1 MINFYSAPT
10 PNGWKVAIALEELE
24 LPYQT
29 HVLQLSEKKQYEDW
43 FKAMNPNSRIPVIV
57 DRAESDLTI
66 FESGAILIYLA
77 EKTGRL
83 MPTDVAGRMAV
94 MQWLMFQMAAI
105 GPMQGQAVS
114 FERYFP
120 EDVPAARKR
129 YHNETRRLYEVLDG
143 HLGDNEWLAGD
154 YSIADIAN
162 WSWLRSHK
170 WARVPTDGLEHLER
184 WMAANAARPGS
195 QRGVLVPPSP
205 GKAELVAAGGAQ
217 IVTQ

>member
-1 MINFYSAPT
+1 MIDLYTSPT

-24 LPYQT
+24 LPYET
-29 HVLQLSEKKQYEDW
+29 HVLNLGEGKQHQDW
-43 FKAMNPNSRIPVIV
+43 FKKMNPNSRIPVIV
-57 DRAESDLTI
+57 DRGAGDLTI
-66 FESGAILIYLA
+66 FESGAILFYLA

-83 MPTDVAGRMAV
+83 MPKDMKGRMAV
-94 MQWLMFQMAAI
+94 MQWLMFQMSAI

-120 EDVPAARKR
+120 EDVPAARSR

-143 HLGDNEWLAGD
+143 HLANNEWLAGD

-170 WARVPTDGLEHLER
+170 WARVPTDGLLHLER
-184 WMAANAARPGS
+184 WMAAMAARPGC
-195 QRGVLVPPSP
+195 QRGVEVPPSP
-205 GKAELVAAGGAQ
+205 GKAELVAKGGAK
-217 IVTQ
+217 IVTT

>member
-1 MINFYSAPT
+1 MIDLYTSPT
-10 PNGWKVAIALEELE
+10 PNGWKVAITLEELE
-24 LPYQT
+24 LPYKT
-29 HVLQLSEKKQYEDW
+29 HLLTLSEKKQYENW
-43 FKAMNPNSRIPVIV
+43 FKKMNPNSRIPVIV
-57 DRAESDLTI
+57 DREADNLTI
-66 FESGAILIYLA
+66 FESGAILYYLA

-83 MPTDVAGRMAV
+83 MPRDMKGRMAV
-94 MQWLMFQMAAI
+94 MQWLMFQMSAI

-120 EDVPAARKR
+120 ENVPAAKKR
-129 YHNETRRLYEVLDG
+129 YHNETRRLYEVLNS
-143 HLGDNEWLAGD
+143 HLQDKDWLAGK

-184 WMAANAARPGS
+184 LMNSVAARPGS

-205 GKAELVAAGGAQ
+205 GKAELVAKGGAQ
-217 IVTQ
+217 IVTT